1 MSTKRKK
8 DARIS
13 TVELKSLGLK
23 QDDEVVEEE
32 PVVLKSEKKKEKTD
46 KTPSANAKKVW
57 GPGSVRSTPMI
68 HGSFVFQN
76 QGAAGGDMKQS
87 KISDFVAGAGGA
99 KVDVSFEGRLE
110 SFTQAELSLL
120 ASFLQ
125 AKTALSKP
133 QLALAVEVWNS
144 NPPPDTFQFRKGE
157 HEGRSM
163 TLNDLHK
170 PDEGIEHVMFRER
183 SARMGGMHS
192 SVMVA
197 PPPPPAAR
205 PQKKK

>member
-1 MSTKRKK
+1 
-8 DARIS
+8 
-13 TVELKSLGLK
+13 
-23 QDDEVVEEE
+23 
-32 PVVLKSEKKKEKTD
+32 
-46 KTPSANAKKVW
+46 
-57 GPGSVRSTPMI
+57 
-68 HGSFVFQN
+68 
-76 QGAAGGDMKQS
+76 MKQS

-125 AKTALSKP
+125 AKAALSKP
-133 QLALAVEVWNS
+133 QLALAVEVWNT

-163 TLNDLHK
+163 TLNDLHM

-183 SARMGGMHS
+183 SARLGGLHS
-192 SVMVA
+192 SVMAA
-197 PPPPPAAR
+197 PAPPPAAR